1 MKTGNTVHMAG
12 YTDMKHRSLSAKLT
26 DVEQE
31 KLDLYLRKRDI
42 KKSRFVREALLEKLA
57 REEKA

>member
-1 MKTGNTVHMAG
+1 
-12 YTDMKHRSLSAKLT
+12 MKHRSLSAKLT